1 MAKKE
6 SDVNWSDIIGF
17 LKAVIGFLLLS
28 GSAML
33 VAYGV
38 SLVTEPSDPGFVVGE
53 NTSKKQTSNID

>member
-6 SDVNWSDIIGF
+6 SDIDCSDIIGF
-17 LKAVIGFLLLS
+17 LKFLVGAGLIVGL
-28 GSAML
+28 ATL

-53 NTSKKQTSNID
+53 DSSKE